1 MIEGFSNNRL
11 ICLHFHQYH
20 LRRFLGK
27 SAVVQGAL
35 AAVAMTIATT
45 SAGAL
50 RFFWWFFVIH
60 NYRLKSS
67 LSVVK

>member
-27 SAVVQGAL
+27 SAVVHGSTRSSGNDHRHYVRKCTPFLL
-35 AAVAMTIATT
+35 AV
-45 SAGAL
+45 L
-50 RFFWWFFVIH
+50 R
-60 NYRLKSS
+60 L
-67 LSVVK
+67 

>member
-45 SAGAL
+45 SASAV
-50 RFFWWFFVIH
+50 RFFWWIFDIH
-60 NYRLKSS
+60 ECMLFKNIK
-67 LSVVK
+67 

>member
-45 SAGAL
+45 SASAL
-50 RFFWWFFVIH
+50 LFF
-60 NYRLKSS
+60 
-67 LSVVK
+67 